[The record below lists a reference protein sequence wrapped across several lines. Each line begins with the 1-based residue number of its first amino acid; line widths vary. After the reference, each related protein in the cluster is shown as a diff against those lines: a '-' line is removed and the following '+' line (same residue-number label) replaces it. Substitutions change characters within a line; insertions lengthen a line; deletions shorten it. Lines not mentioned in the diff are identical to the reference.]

1 MDLIAFGT
9 IFLEIVFGDVPSL
22 PAPGEEVFADEF
34 AISCGGGA
42 VTAASAASRVGAS
55 AGMSTLLG
63 EDLGSR
69 VAEEY
74 CHRAGVDLS
83 ASQRVPG
90 PAAGIT
96 VVVNYAGDRAFISY
110 LPPRAQTE
118 SREHER
124 WLEILRRERP
134 VWCYLHAH
142 RGMAGLIR
150 EARDLGIQ
158 VAVDVG
164 LNEIAADPAAVL
176 ACARLADVFLPNA
189 EELLRLTGVA
199 SLAAAIDIAASWGPP
214 VVVKLGANGAMV
226 AGQPGRAGPTEVTE
240 GIRQVRVRD
249 RTGAGDAFAGALIG
263 ALCKGASIT
272 EAVAVGNAAGSDA
285 VSRLGAVGE
294 VDVEGLSSAA
304 STLAAAAVMAAAGGR
319 AAGSGPDTP
328 DGQHNGPDSWPHGQD
343 PPP

>member
-9 IFLEIVFGDVPSL
+9 MFLEIVFGDVPSL
-22 PAPGEEVFADEF
+22 PAPGEEIFADEF
-34 AISCGGGA
+34 AVSCGGA
-42 VTAASAASRVGAS
+42 VTVASAASRIGVS
-55 AGMSTLLG
+55 AGLSTLLG

-69 VAEEY
+69 VVEEH

-83 ASQRVPG
+83 ASQRVTG

-124 WLEILRRERP
+124 WLEVLQRERP
-134 VWCYLHAH
+134 AWCYLHAH

-164 LNEIAADPAAVL
+164 LNDFAADPAAVL

-189 EELLRLTGVA
+189 EELLRLTGA
-199 SLAAAIDIAASWGPP
+199 TSLAAAIGIAASWGPP
-214 VVVKLGANGAMV
+214 VVVKRGASGAIV
-226 AGQPGRAGPTEVTE
+226 AGPPGRVGQTEVTE
-240 GIRQVRVRD
+240 GIKPVRVRD

-263 ALCKGASIT
+263 ALCQGASLT
-272 EAVAVGNAAGSDA
+272 EAVAAGNAAGSDT

-294 VDVEGLSSAA
+294 VNVEGLSSAA
-304 STLAAAAVMAAAGGR
+304 SALAVTAVTVAAGER
-319 AAGSGPDTP
+319 AAGAGRDVLDGQPPGPGRRPPGPDC
-328 DGQHNGPDSWPHGQD
+328 
-343 PPP
+343 PP

>member
-9 IFLEIVFGDVPSL
+9 MFLEIVFGDVPSL
-22 PAPGEEVFADEF
+22 PAPGEEIFADQF
-34 AISCGGGA
+34 AVSCGGA
-42 VTAASAASRVGAS
+42 VTVASAASRIGAS
-55 AGMSTLLG
+55 AGLSTLLG

-69 VAEEY
+69 VVEEH

-83 ASQRVPG
+83 ASQRVTG

-124 WLEILRRERP
+124 WLEVLQQERP
-134 VWCYLHAH
+134 AWCYLHAH

-164 LNEIAADPAAVL
+164 LNDFAADPAAVL
-176 ACARLADVFLPNA
+176 ACARLADVFLPNT
-189 EELLRLTGVA
+189 EELLRLTGA
-199 SLAAAIDIAASWGPP
+199 TSLAAAIGIAASWGPP
-214 VVVKLGANGAMV
+214 VVVKRGASGAIV
-226 AGQPGRAGPTEVTE
+226 AGQPGQAGQTEVTE
-240 GIRQVRVRD
+240 GIKPVRVRD

-263 ALCKGASIT
+263 ALCQGASLT
-272 EAVAVGNAAGSDA
+272 EAVAAGNAAGSDT
-285 VSRLGAVGE
+285 VGRLGAVGE
-294 VDVEGLSSAA
+294 VNVEGLSSAA
-304 STLAAAAVMAAAGGR
+304 SALAATAVTVAAGDR
-319 AAGSGPDTP
+319 AARAGRDVLGGQPPGP
-328 DGQHNGPDSWPHGQD
+328 GRR
-343 PPP
+343 PPGRDCPP

>member
-9 IFLEIVFGDVPSL
+9 MFLEIVFGDVPSL
-22 PAPGEEVFADEF
+22 PAPGEEIFADEF
-34 AISCGGGA
+34 AISCGGA
-42 VTAASAASRVGAS
+42 VTAAGAASRMGVS
-55 AGMSTLLG
+55 AGLSTLLG
-63 EDLGSR
+63 DDLGSR
-69 VAEEY
+69 VVEEY

-83 ASQRVPG
+83 PSQRVSG

-110 LPPRAQTE
+110 IPPRAQTE
-118 SREHER
+118 TREHER
-124 WLEILRRERP
+124 WLEVLRQERP
-134 VWCYLHAH
+134 AWCYLHAH
-142 RGMAGLIR
+142 LGMAGLMR
-150 EARDLGIQ
+150 EARDLGIR

-189 EELLRLTGVA
+189 EELLRLTGA
-199 SLAAAIDIAASWGPP
+199 PSLAAAIDTAVSWGPP
-214 VVVKLGANGAMV
+214 VVVKRGASGAIV
-226 AGQPGRAGPTEVTE
+226 AGQPGRPGETEVTE
-240 GIRQVRVRD
+240 GVRQVRVRD

-272 EAVAVGNAAGSDA
+272 EAAAAGNAAGSDT

-294 VDVEGLSSAA
+294 VDVEGLSLAA
-304 STLAAAAVMAAAGGR
+304 SALAAAAATVAAAERAGR
-319 AAGSGPDTP
+319 AGRDPLDGRRAGPDGRP
-328 DGQHNGPDSWPHGQD
+328 PGQG